1 MWREVSKRTKK
12 DKYGINSKLRYSD
25 AFKIYELKILYLS
38 YRYFTIVS
46 SKRFYFI
53 YLSNEIQ
60 LFWNAMQEL
69 RTVQIDDDEMDISD
83 DERDY
88 EKRNK
93 RTRYDSDGLKVNI
106 LHY

>member
-1 MWREVSKRTKK
+1 
-12 DKYGINSKLRYSD
+12 
-25 AFKIYELKILYLS
+25 
-38 YRYFTIVS
+38 
-46 SKRFYFI
+46 
-53 YLSNEIQ
+53 
-60 LFWNAMQEL
+60 MQEL